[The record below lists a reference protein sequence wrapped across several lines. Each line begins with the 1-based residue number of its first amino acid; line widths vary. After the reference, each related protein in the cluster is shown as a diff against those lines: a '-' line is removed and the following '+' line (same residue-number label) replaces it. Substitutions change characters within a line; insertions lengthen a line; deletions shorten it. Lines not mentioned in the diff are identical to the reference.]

1 MNHDRGNLDSR
12 APYKAMDWIARV
24 EIEWTE
30 SPRRTR
36 RTQAWKSGDHR
47 HSPPHPPRPRFKVTE
62 ATRATA
68 GNVALLRHT
77 LGCWSRWA
85 VHRGPSAI
93 A

>member
-1 MNHDRGNLDSR
+1 MDRVASEDPTDPS
-12 APYKAMDWIARV
+12 V
-24 EIEWTE
+24 E
-30 SPRRTR
+30 
-36 RTQAWKSGDHR
+36 SGDHR